1 MKMAQADL
9 MAALQQAMWVR
20 SNNIPSGYEEVGTVF
35 YMGMKTKIHK
45 SIYFKD
51 DYVKTSDWYD
61 SLWSE
66 KGKKKS

>member
-1 MKMAQADL
+1 MTQADL
-9 MAALQQAMWVR
+9 MTAMQQAMWVR

-35 YMGMKTKIHK
+35 YMGMKTKVHK

>member
-1 MKMAQADL
+1 MKMTQADL
-9 MAALQQAMWVR
+9 MTAMQQAMWVR

-35 YMGMKTKIHK
+35 YMGMKTKVHK

>member
-1 MKMAQADL
+1 MKMTRADL
-9 MAALQQAMWVR
+9 MAAVQQAMWVR
-20 SNNIPSGYEEVGTVF
+20 SNNIPSGYEEVGEVF
-35 YMGMKTKIHK
+35 YMGMNIKIHK

-61 SLWSE
+61 GLWSE

>member
-1 MKMAQADL
+1 MAQADL

-20 SNNIPSGYEEVGTVF
+20 SNNIPSGYEEVGVVF
-35 YMGMKTKIHK
+35 YMGMNVKMHK

-61 SLWSE
+61 SLW
-66 KGKKKS
+66 KDKKKS

>member
-1 MKMAQADL
+1 MKMTQADL
-9 MAALQQAMWVR
+9 MTAMQQAMWVR